1 MSVCGVDERRVLCV
15 RHRCFGKSNVEVDA
29 WGSNGLMLQ
38 NELLICWEQLGRWR
52 YVEASQFRSFKVS
65 R

>member
-1 MSVCGVDERRVLCV
+1 MRGVFSVSVIAAS
-15 RHRCFGKSNVEVDA
+15 GKSNVEMDA
-29 WGSNGLMLQ
+29 WGSNGLVLQ
-38 NELLICWEQLGRWR
+38 DEMLICWEQLGRWR